1 VSNNQVI
8 SDEAA
13 EAAWQSFLNDD
24 DRSPVES
31 MRKALEAAAV
41 PLLEEA
47 WYRGA
52 MEMAMQTGDSMS
64 DDLLAAYKRNPYRS
78 HE

>member
-1 VSNNQVI
+1 MNI

-13 EAAWQSFLNDD
+13 EAAWRSFLNDD

-31 MRKALEAAAV
+31 MRKALEVAASHM
-41 PLLEEA
+41 LEEV

-64 DDLLAAYKRNPYRS
+64 DDLLAVYKRNPYRPTP
-78 HE
+78 